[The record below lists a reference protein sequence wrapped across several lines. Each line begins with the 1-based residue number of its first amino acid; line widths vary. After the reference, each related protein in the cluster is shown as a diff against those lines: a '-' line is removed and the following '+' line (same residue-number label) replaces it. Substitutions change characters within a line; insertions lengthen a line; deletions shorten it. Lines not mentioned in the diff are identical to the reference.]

1 MLKQNATSGDAL
13 SSAEKT
19 DLLSLKS
26 HADKLNVDQLKT
38 ISDDLSNLKSN
49 EGKSDNV
56 KLTPVLVDLNKSSNV
71 VKNNVVKKDAY
82 NAKMKNIEE
91 KIPDTTKL
99 ASTTTL
105 NAKRNEVKGEI
116 PSIINLATTTPL
128 IAVEHKIPD
137 TQFS

>member
-1 MLKQNATSGDAL
+1 MLKQNATGADAL
-13 SSAEKT
+13 SSAKKT

-26 HADKLNVDQLKT
+26 HGDKLNVDQLKT

-49 EGKSDNV
+49 AGKSDNV
-56 KLTPVLVDLNKSSNV
+56 KLTPVLVDLNKLSNV

-82 NAKMKNIEE
+82 NAKMKNIED